1 MSQINFLKRAGDGY
15 SWWVDAAWRPEIKKL
30 PILFSTRKKQTKS
43 PQNPDNISGQTQQ
56 GTACLAEC
64 KRAWGGGGWGGV
76 CVGSA
81 SNMFLRLN
89 VFAQVCSPQWWGNY
103 STETETLRGP
113 VLCVKIC
120 NSVTPELK
128 FAAGVPVVI
137 FTVERR
143 SPIM

>member
-1 MSQINFLKRAGDGY
+1 METREKCFTHFIFNQEKTDKKPTKPRPHLGSNPA
-15 SWWVDAAWRPEIKKL
+15 VDCLSGRV
-30 PILFSTRKKQTKS
+30 QTGVGGCEGG
-43 PQNPDNISGQTQQ
+43 SG
-56 GTACLAEC
+56 
-64 KRAWGGGGWGGV
+64 
-76 CVGSA
+76 GSA